1 MSPYVVKGSLFMRA
15 NGIAY
20 NRFDVAGLPL
30 QQQLLA
36 YWEQLG
42 QVIEVVPS
50 HEQLRQPFICI
61 NDRYDIG
68 EFRMSDTYTDD
79 VVIERTIARI
89 SRDAARGIGFT
100 IFLDGENHS
109 AMTHATKREYTVLG
123 GSVFATDLDQPIR
136 LARHACRY
144 ITLVVPRNQLEHVF
158 ADPGA
163 IHGRMLEPNRH
174 GTRLIVQ
181 RARMLV
187 ENFRYMQFEDARRG
201 VTDLVQLI
209 AAAFG
214 EEAGLSGS
222 KRAISR
228 ALMFE
233 SARRHVRANL
243 HESGL
248 SPESVIESLG
258 LPRSTI
264 YRLFEHE
271 GGLGAYIRHLRL
283 RAAADDL
290 VRFPKVPIK
299 DIGYSVGFK
308 SASDFARAFR
318 RTYEMT
324 PQEMR
329 LNDYR
334 YRHAEQP

>member
-1 MSPYVVKGSLFMRA
+1 MLA

-20 NRFDVAGLPL
+20 SRFDVAGLPP

-42 QVIEVVPS
+42 HIIELVPS
-50 HEQLRQPFICI
+50 REQVRQSFICV

-68 EFRMSDTYTDD
+68 EFRMSDTYTDH

-89 SRDAARGIGFT
+89 SRDTARGIGFT
-100 IFLDGENHS
+100 IFMDGETHS
-109 AMTHATKREYTVLG
+109 AMTHATKREYTVYG

-136 LARHACRY
+136 LQRQACRY
-144 ITLVVPRNQLEHVF
+144 ITLVVPRNQLGHVF
-158 ADPGA
+158 PDPGA
-163 IHGRMLEPNRH
+163 IHGRMLDPNKP
-174 GTRLIVQ
+174 GTRLVVR
-181 RARMLV
+181 RARSLV
-187 ENFRYMQFEDARRG
+187 ENFRYVPLEDARRG
-201 VTDLVQLI
+201 VADLVQLI
-209 AAAFG
+209 VDAFG
-214 EEAGLSGS
+214 EDAGLSGS
-222 KRAISR
+222 KRAVSR

-243 HESGL
+243 HECGL
-248 SPESVIESLG
+248 SPESVIESLR

-290 VRFPKVPIK
+290 VRFPTVSIK

-308 SASDFARAFR
+308 SASDFTRAFR
-318 RTYEMT
+318 RVYETT

-334 YRHAEQP
+334 YLPAEQR